1 MEMLNLFRNIKKRQF
16 GRKNGGVKGPFLGE
30 GMN

>member
-1 MEMLNLFRNIKKRQF
+1 MEMLNLFRNIKK
-16 GRKNGGVKGPFLGE
+16 KAVWEEDGGVKGPFLGE